1 MDVIFCLSNLFV
13 PHTLTLVKGSDRK
26 VLVYTDQ
33 EGMYKFFT
41 GLGLKNVEIFYRKD
55 LKIRR
60 DLSSAIRIVTK
71 RNEILKWLL
80 EKNPQRIYFF
90 HNTFGDLEN
99 WLIKKLSKKS
109 QLVHIPVFNE
119 LPFQVNY
126 NVRSILGILKNYFVH
141 GILTEPLW
149 EGKDFRYK
157 LPESFF
163 IKYHIEKIELEID
176 DVFINEVI
184 TKKFN
189 LINKKI
195 VLLTGSV
202 VETGQVEESEYVK
215 KINNLINFV
224 GKEKIIAKP
233 HPRFPNRYGLEK
245 ELDLIPYYIPANVL
259 YSIFSTFI
267 GYSTTTLSEAAER
280 GLVATS
286 TLDYFD
292 STNEEKTKHYKE
304 YINVNKKSGEIH
316 YFTDLGS
323 INIK

>member
-1 MDVIFCLSNLFV
+1 MHLIFCLSNLFV
-13 PHTLTLVKGSDRK
+13 PHTLTLIKERK
-26 VLVYTDQ
+26 EKVMVYTDQ
-33 EGMYKFFT
+33 EGIYKYFNELNLT
-41 GLGLKNVEIFYRKD
+41 NVEVFYRKD
-55 LKIRR
+55 LKIGKNIK
-60 DLSSAIRIVTK
+60 SAKRIINK
-71 RNEILKWLL
+71 RKEILAWLVQHSI
-80 EKNPQRIYFF
+80 EKTYFF
-90 HNTFGDLEN
+90 HNTYGSIEN
-99 WLIKKLSKKS
+99 WLIKKMAKKS
-109 QLVHIPVFNE
+109 QLYHIPVFNE

-126 NVRSILGILKNYFVH
+126 NVRSILGILKNYFIH

-245 ELDLIPYYIPANVL
+245 ELDLIPHYIPANVL
-259 YSIFSTFI
+259 YSIFSTFV

-280 GLVATS
+280 GLVAIS

-292 STNEEKTKHYKE
+292 STNVEKTKHYKE
-304 YINVNKKSGEIH
+304 YLNVNIKSDGIH

-323 INIK
+323 LKI